1 MSIIT
6 YLPFI
11 LLVTGM
17 ALLPGPNMMLY
28 VSQTIAYG
36 RKAGWLT
43 VAGITSAFVV
53 HITAT
58 VLGVT
63 ALLTEAPMVFSTIQV
78 AGAAYLVFL
87 AYKIWKAPPV
97 EMLNLER
104 VEQMPLLSF
113 WAKGFVGNVLN
124 PQTTILYFS
133 LLPQF
138 IKPEQGHFVQQNLTL
153 GGIQMLCSTV
163 TNVTVVYFVS
173 KATGAI
179 NSNHRRQLIIRRIMA
194 AILAIFALKLLWAK
208 LP

>member
-1 MSIIT
+1 
-6 YLPFI
+6 LPFI
-11 LLVTGM
+11 LLVTGI

-97 EMLNLER
+97 QMLNFER

-113 WAKGFVGNVLN
+113 WVKGFVGNVLN

-163 TNVTVVYFVS
+163 TNVTVVYVVS
-173 KATGAI
+173 EATGAI

>member
-113 WAKGFVGNVLN
+113 WVKGFVGNVLN

>member
-1 MSIIT
+1 M
-6 YLPFI
+6 PFI

>member
-1 MSIIT
+1 M
-6 YLPFI
+6 PFI
-11 LLVTGM
+11 LLVTGI

-97 EMLNLER
+97 QMLNFER

-113 WAKGFVGNVLN
+113 WVKGFVGNVLN

-163 TNVTVVYFVS
+163 TNVTVVYVVS

>member
-1 MSIIT
+1 MSLTT

-17 ALLPGPNMMLY
+17 AILPGPNMMLY

-43 VAGITSAFVV
+43 VAGITSAFIV

-63 ALLTEAPMVFSTIQV
+63 ALLTKAPMVFSAIQV
-78 AGAAYLVFL
+78 AGAAYLLFL
-87 AYKIWKAPPV
+87 ANKIWKAPPAQI
-97 EMLNLER
+97 LQSER
-104 VEQMPLLSF
+104 VEPKPILSF
-113 WAKGFVGNVLN
+113 FVKGFIGNVLN

-138 IKPEQGHFVQQNLTL
+138 IKPEQGHYVQQNLTL
-153 GGIQMLCSTV
+153 GSIQMFCSTL
-163 TNVTVVYFVS
+163 TNLTIVYLVS

-179 NSNHRRQLIIRRIMA
+179 NTSHRRQTIIRRIMG

>member
-11 LLVTGM
+11 LLVTGI

-97 EMLNLER
+97 QMLNFER

-113 WAKGFVGNVLN
+113 WVKGFVGNVLN

-163 TNVTVVYFVS
+163 TNVTVVYVVS